1 MLGPSCCGKAT
12 MLNIMSGLLF
22 PSDGRVVLGDRDVT
36 RVRTADRNIA
46 QVF

>member
-1 MLGPSCCGKAT
+1 